1 MELITQ
7 SWFLLQML
15 IVLRVVWINSGRTM
29 TLGMTI
35 ESTIEQNFKV
45 PEVQVMSASDKF
57 TWTCLELINC
67 TLETSIEA
75 LLYAHIHSASLSA
88 SNPNCSQI
96 VQCILQIAQNHKLRT
111 ACVKRHPACPEIN
124 RLTGIVATATGPTDH
139 S

>member
-45 PEVQVMSASDKF
+45 PEVQVMSASDTF
-57 TWTCLELINC
+57 T
-67 TLETSIEA
+67 
-75 LLYAHIHSASLSA
+75 
-88 SNPNCSQI
+88 
-96 VQCILQIAQNHKLRT
+96 
-111 ACVKRHPACPEIN
+111 
-124 RLTGIVATATGPTDH
+124 
-139 S
+139 

>member
-57 TWTCLELINC
+57 T
-67 TLETSIEA
+67 
-75 LLYAHIHSASLSA
+75 
-88 SNPNCSQI
+88 
-96 VQCILQIAQNHKLRT
+96 
-111 ACVKRHPACPEIN
+111 
-124 RLTGIVATATGPTDH
+124 
-139 S
+139 